1 MDQAF
6 TGSQEAQYYSD
17 LLHNTILELKSNMEI
32 LMGLQRVKANQGSG
46 GGGNTSTDHGLDTC
60 ISQFRV
66 NLSWADDMLDRTKEV
81 STLVAV
87 LRPLL
92 ACVSNQRS

>member
-6 TGSQEAQYYSD
+6 TGSQDAQYYSD

-32 LMGLQRVKANQGSG
+32 LVGLQRMKANQGGGG

-60 ISQFRV
+60 ISQIRV
-66 NLSWADDMLDRTKEV
+66 HLSWAENMLDRTKEV

-92 ACVSNQRS
+92 ACASN